1 LARESTRN
9 RCKNRWRLMR
19 FVLDDDQA
27 ALVDAVRAL
36 TTRHAGA
43 SRTRALGGVTPS
55 YDAQLDAAIDEAG
68 FYAVFLDDRAGPLG
82 AALVVEEVARAGGVV
97 SAGGRGLV
105 YPAVVGEPAPG
116 PVALSVAD
124 HGRPVRFAVPG
135 ACLVVVGDGA
145 DARSLTLGDSDVE
158 PVDARFGYPFARPM
172 RLEGETLGGCSAERV
187 RAWWRVALAVE
198 LAGTMRA
205 ALDLTLAYVAE
216 RRQFNRPIGSFQ
228 AVQHRL
234 AECAVA
240 VDGAHWLALEAA
252 WSGGGPEAAAVAL
265 TYALDAAQRLFIETH
280 QLTGAMG
287 FTEEYDLHLWTMRIP
302 TLRAEANALGS
313 PGRASARE
321 RWLQGVG
328 RG

>member
-1 LARESTRN
+1 
-9 RCKNRWRLMR
+9 MQ

-27 ALVDAVRAL
+27 ALLDAVRAL

-43 SRTRALGGVTPS
+43 ARARALGGATPS
-55 YDAQLDAAIDEAG
+55 YDTDLDSAIDAAG
-68 FYAVFLDDRAGPLG
+68 FYRVIGDEGGGPLE
-82 AALVVEEVARAGGVV
+82 AALVVEEVARAGGIVA
-97 SAGGRGLV
+97 AGGRGLV
-105 YPAVVGEPAPG
+105 YPIVVGQPAPG
-116 PVALSVAD
+116 PVALTVA
-124 HGRPVRFAVPG
+124 GFPGPVRFAVPG
-135 ACLVVVGDGA
+135 ACLVVVDDGDE
-145 DARSLTLGDSDVE
+145 ARALTLGDDDVE
-158 PVDARFGYPFARPM
+158 PVDARFGYPAARPV
-172 RLEGETLGGCSAERV
+172 RLDGDTLGSGSAERV
-187 RAWWRVALAVE
+187 RAWWRVAVAVE

-252 WSGGGPEAAAVAL
+252 WSAARPEAAAVAL
-265 TYALDAAQRLFIETH
+265 TYAVDAAQRLFIETH

-328 RG
+328 SG

>member
-1 LARESTRN
+1 
-9 RCKNRWRLMR
+9 MR

-36 TTRHAGA
+36 TARHAGA
-43 SRTRALGGVTPS
+43 SRARALGGATPR
-55 YDAQLDAAIDEAG
+55 YDTELDAAIDEAG
-68 FYAVFLDDRAGPLG
+68 FYAVIGDERAGPLE

-105 YPAVVGEPAPG
+105 HPAVVGEPAPG
-116 PVALSVAD
+116 PVALTVAD
-124 HGRPVRFAVPG
+124 YGGPVRFALPG
-135 ACLVVVGDGA
+135 TRLVIVGDG
-145 DARSLTLGDSDVE
+145 DEARALTLGDGDVE
-158 PVDARFGYPFARPM
+158 PVDARFGYPVARPV
-172 RLEGETLGGCSAERV
+172 RLDGDTLGHGSAERV

-252 WSGGGPEAAAVAL
+252 WSGGRPETAAVAL
-265 TYALDAAQRLFIETH
+265 TYAVDAAQRLFIETH

-287 FTEEYDLHLWTMRIP
+287 FTAEYDLHLWTMRIP
-302 TLRAEANALGS
+302 TLRAEATALGS

-328 RG
+328 GG

>member
-1 LARESTRN
+1 
-9 RCKNRWRLMR
+9 MR
-19 FVLDDDQA
+19 FALNDDQA

-43 SRTRALGGVTPS
+43 SRARALGGATPS
-55 YDAQLDAAIDEAG
+55 YDAELDAAIDAAG
-68 FYAVFLDDRAGPLG
+68 FYALFDDDRAGPLE

-105 YPAVVGEPAPG
+105 YPAIVGVPVPG
-116 PVALSVAD
+116 PVALTAAAY
-124 HGRPVRFAVPG
+124 GGPVRFAVPG
-135 ACLVVVGDGA
+135 ARLVVVGESD
-145 DARSLTLGDSDVE
+145 DARTLTLDEADVE
-158 PVDARFGYPFARPM
+158 PVDARFGYPVARPG
-172 RLEGETLGGCSAERV
+172 RVDGTTLGSGSAERA

-252 WSGGGPEAAAVAL
+252 WTGGRPEAAAVAL
-265 TYALDAAQRLFIETH
+265 TYAADAAQRLFMETH

-313 PGRASARE
+313 AARASARE

-328 RG
+328 TR

>member
-1 LARESTRN
+1 
-9 RCKNRWRLMR
+9 
-19 FVLDDDQA
+19 
-27 ALVDAVRAL
+27 
-36 TTRHAGA
+36 
-43 SRTRALGGVTPS
+43 
-55 YDAQLDAAIDEAG
+55 
-68 FYAVFLDDRAGPLG
+68 
-82 AALVVEEVARAGGVV
+82 VARAGGIVA
-97 SAGGRGLV
+97 AGGRGLV
-105 YPAVVGEPAPG
+105 YPAVVGEPVPG
-116 PVALSVAD
+116 PVALTVA
-124 HGRPVRFAVPG
+124 GYRGPVRFAVPG
-135 ACLVVVGDGA
+135 ARLVVVGDG
-145 DARSLTLGDSDVE
+145 DEARLLTLSDGDVE
-158 PVDARFGYPFARPM
+158 PVDARFGYPVARPV
-172 RLEGETLGGCSAERV
+172 RLDGDPLGSGSAERV

-234 AECAVA
+234 SECAVA

-252 WSGGGPEAAAVAL
+252 WSGGRSEAAAVAL
-265 TYALDAAQRLFIETH
+265 TYAIDAAQRLFIETH

-328 RG
+328 SG

>member
-1 LARESTRN
+1 
-9 RCKNRWRLMR
+9 MR
-19 FVLDDDQA
+19 FGLNDDQS

-43 SRTRALGGVTPS
+43 SRARALGGVSPS
-55 YDAQLDAAIDEAG
+55 YDAELDTAIDQAG
-68 FYAVFLDDRAGPLG
+68 FYAVFGDDRAGPLE
-82 AALVVEEVARAGGVV
+82 AALVVEEVARAGGIV

-116 PVALSVAD
+116 PVALTVAD
-124 HGRPVRFAVPG
+124 DDGPVRFAVPG
-135 ACLVVVGDGA
+135 ACLVVVGAGD
-145 DARSLTLGDSDVE
+145 DARMLTLGDADVE
-158 PVDARFGYPFARPM
+158 PVDARFGYPVARTG
-172 RLEGETLGGCSAERV
+172 RLEGDSLGSSSAERV

-240 VDGAHWLALEAA
+240 VDGAHWLGLEAA
-252 WSGGGPEAAAVAL
+252 WSGGRSEAAAVAL

-302 TLRAEANALGS
+302 TLRAEARALGS

-328 RG
+328 SG